1 VKYLNLRKKVR
12 IGLTD
17 CTRYTMRLEVMAKIV
32 CSQTFPGQCKQA
44 NTFDFGPNSN
54 QYLVLGTKTV
64 PRLKH

>member
-1 VKYLNLRKKVR
+1 
-12 IGLTD
+12 
-17 CTRYTMRLEVMAKIV
+17 MAKIV

-44 NTFDFGPNSN
+44 NTFDFRPNSN